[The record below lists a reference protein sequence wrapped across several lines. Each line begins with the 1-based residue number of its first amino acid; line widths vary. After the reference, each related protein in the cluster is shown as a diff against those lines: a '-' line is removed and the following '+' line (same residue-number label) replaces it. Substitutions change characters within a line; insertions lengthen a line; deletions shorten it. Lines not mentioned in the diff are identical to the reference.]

1 MLMQMIKRDNS
12 VMINDIVKHIVR
24 NKEQHAYSIANN
36 LFNKNTPYYNNLMIC
51 STFLLKKYFGSK
63 RCENEWSLWDTTI
76 TVSNQKRRCFLSAKL
91 RNPKQAEN

>member
-36 LFNKNTPYYNNLMIC
+36 LFNKNTPYYIY
-51 STFLLKKYFGSK
+51 TPH
-63 RCENEWSLWDTTI
+63 NEVRGGILELPCPSVCL
-76 TVSNQKRRCFLSAKL
+76 
-91 RNPKQAEN
+91 

>member
-36 LFNKNTPYYNNLMIC
+36 LFNKNTPYYTLPPVW
-51 STFLLKKYFGSK
+51 
-63 RCENEWSLWDTTI
+63 EWCPIIQYSGNT
-76 TVSNQKRRCFLSAKL
+76 
-91 RNPKQAEN
+91 

>member
-36 LFNKNTPYYNNLMIC
+36 LFNKNTPYYTLPL
-51 STFLLKKYFGSK
+51 S
-63 RCENEWSLWDTTI
+63 ENDVPSFNILEKHKI
-76 TVSNQKRRCFLSAKL
+76 R
-91 RNPKQAEN
+91 

>member
-36 LFNKNTPYYNNLMIC
+36 LFNKNTPYYIWTWIWMAI
-51 STFLLKKYFGSK
+51 
-63 RCENEWSLWDTTI
+63 I
-76 TVSNQKRRCFLSAKL
+76 
-91 RNPKQAEN
+91 

>member
-36 LFNKNTPYYNNLMIC
+36 LFNKNT
-51 STFLLKKYFGSK
+51 
-63 RCENEWSLWDTTI
+63 ENDVPSFNILEI
-76 TVSNQKRRCFLSAKL
+76 HKIR
-91 RNPKQAEN
+91 